1 MIIKFYEVE
10 TPDNSWGDEKYIFQ
24 TEMTYSPQ
32 KGDLVYTEEQSYRV
46 VDICHVMDYD
56 EEEDHYIRSQSHVLV
71 IKQIF

>member
-32 KGDLVYTEEQSYRV
+32 KGDLVYTEDQNYRV
-46 VDICHVMDYD
+46 VDICHVIDYD
-56 EEEDHYIRSQSHVLV
+56 KKDHCVCCRSDIIM
-71 IKQIF
+71 IKQTF